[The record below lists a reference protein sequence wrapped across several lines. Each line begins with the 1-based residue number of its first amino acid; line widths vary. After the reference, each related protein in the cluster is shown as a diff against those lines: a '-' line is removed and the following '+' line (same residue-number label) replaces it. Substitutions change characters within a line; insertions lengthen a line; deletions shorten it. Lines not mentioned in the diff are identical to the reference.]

1 MARRTLTLSEL
12 PALLDAMGQVTGRS
26 ASIGVTDPA
35 VGRYARV
42 LEYGSIAGQKPW
54 PQPGAKTVL
63 ARNPD
68 TGAAVVVTAQA
79 PQGYIRVNAPTFL
92 LELNNRIA
100 GSADWLDPEETADHL
115 ERATAAAAA
124 AALNRLR
131 QLIPQESG
139 RLRESLRV
147 LDG

>member
-1 MARRTLTLSEL
+1 MAGRTLTLSEL
-12 PALLDAMGQVTGRS
+12 PALLDAMGQVTGRYV
-26 ASIGVTDPA
+26 SIGVTDPA
-35 VGRYARV
+35 VARYARV

-54 PQPGAKTVL
+54 PQPGEKTVL
-63 ARNPD
+63 AQNPD

-79 PQGYIRVNAPTFL
+79 PQGYIRVNAPAFL
-92 LELNNRIA
+92 RELNNRIA
-100 GSADWLDPEETADHL
+100 DPADWLDPEETADHL

>member
-12 PALLDAMGQVTGRS
+12 PALLDAMGQVTARYV
-26 ASIGVTDPA
+26 SIGVTDPA
-35 VGRYARV
+35 VARYARV

-54 PQPGAKTVL
+54 PQPGEKTVL
-63 ARNPD
+63 AQNPD

-79 PQGYIRVNAPTFL
+79 PQGYIRVNAPAFL
-92 LELNNRIA
+92 RELNNRIA
-100 GSADWLDPEETADHL
+100 DPADWLDPGETADHL
-115 ERATAAAAA
+115 ERATAAATA

-147 LDG
+147 FDG